1 MPSAPSNA
9 NLALMP
15 GDGFVSVRKSWARMR
30 IFIGQWGP
38 KLHVKAYRPFC
49 YQITNIW
56 KQGIKLITIDWW
68 LHTWCHITAA
78 NQLWDNSIELSQLS
92 ILVLNWRARTLVQG
106 HKHEVGWYPKLQ
118 QLRLLCQAWVNEM
131 RSETG
136 QHCSM
141 QVCMDEDL
149 KAGNCSL
156 PRLAYMTKR
165 LKYCCRWRP
174 CSDTSL
180 LSRLSTARNKCS
192 LRLKL
197 SQPWD
202 KRTKTI
208 MYKNLWTEMPHQV
221 AKVRHPQIFLDFP
234 WMHKSLCIDWNEC

>member
-1 MPSAPSNA
+1 MPTWHSC
-9 NLALMP
+9 LEMALCHSGSP
-15 GDGFVSVRKSWARMR
+15 EQGWGSSLGNGDRNC
-30 IFIGQWGP
+30 
-38 KLHVKAYRPFC
+38 VKAYRPFC

-56 KQGIKLITIDWW
+56 QQGIKLITVDWW

-78 NQLWDNSIELSQLS
+78 NQLWNNSIKLSQLS
-92 ILVLNWRARTLVQG
+92 ILVLNWRARTLIQG
-106 HKHEVGWYPKLQ
+106 YKHEVGWYPKFQ
-118 QLRLLCQAWVNEM
+118 QLRLLCQAWVNKM
-131 RSETG
+131 RSETR
-136 QHCSM
+136 QHCSI

-202 KRTKTI
+202 KRTKIINVQKPIDRVATQSC
-208 MYKNLWTEMPHQV
+208 ESQV
-221 AKVRHPQIFLDFP
+221 SFFF
-234 WMHKSLCIDWNEC
+234 